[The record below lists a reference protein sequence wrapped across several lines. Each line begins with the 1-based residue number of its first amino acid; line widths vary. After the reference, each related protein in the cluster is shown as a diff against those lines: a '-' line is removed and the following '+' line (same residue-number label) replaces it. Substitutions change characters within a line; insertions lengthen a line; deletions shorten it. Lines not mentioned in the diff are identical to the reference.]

1 MKDFTF
7 NIPTKIYF
15 GKDNLDKLPE
25 EIKKYGKKV
34 LLVYGKNSIKK
45 IGLYDEIVEL
55 FKKNDIK
62 YWEVSGVVPNP
73 RIDKVR
79 KGVEIVKKE
88 KIDFILAVGGGSTID
103 TAKLIAVASP
113 IEEDP
118 WDIVIRK
125 VTPKKDFQLGQ
136 F

>member
-55 FKKNDIK
+55 FKKMILNIGRCLVLFLIQELIK
-62 YWEVSGVVPNP
+62 FERV
-73 RIDKVR
+73 
-79 KGVEIVKKE
+79 
-88 KIDFILAVGGGSTID
+88 
-103 TAKLIAVASP
+103 
-113 IEEDP
+113 
-118 WDIVIRK
+118 
-125 VTPKKDFQLGQ
+125 
-136 F
+136 

>member
-1 MKDFTF
+1 M
-7 NIPTKIYF
+7 
-15 GKDNLDKLPE
+15 
-25 EIKKYGKKV
+25 
-34 LLVYGKNSIKK
+34 
-45 IGLYDEIVEL
+45 
-55 FKKNDIK
+55 
-62 YWEVSGVVPNP
+62 SGVVPNP

-125 VTPKKDFQLGQ
+125 SNS
-136 F
+136 

>member
-79 KGVEIVKKE
+79 KV
-88 KIDFILAVGGGSTID
+88 
-103 TAKLIAVASP
+103 
-113 IEEDP
+113 
-118 WDIVIRK
+118 
-125 VTPKKDFQLGQ
+125 
-136 F
+136 